1 MYRERRQEE
10 ARKTRLFTTLMVI
23 AVFLIAGAVLLF
35 NRNGFMAITEIKQEV
50 DSLHRENI
58 ALDHEIDSLNN
69 IILMLQTDS
78 TYIEKRV
85 REILG
90 WGREGELIIRFTEPE
105 N

>member
-35 NRNGFMAITEIKQEV
+35 NRNGFIAITEIKEEV

-58 ALDHEIDSLNN
+58 ALDQEIDSLNN
-69 IILMLQTDS
+69 IILQLQTDS
-78 TYIEKRV
+78 TYMEKRV

>member
-1 MYRERRQEE
+1 MYGERQQEE
-10 ARKTRLFTTLMVI
+10 ARRTRLFTTLMVI
-23 AVFLIAGAVLLF
+23 AVFIIAGAVLLF
-35 NRNGFMAITEIKQEV
+35 NRNGFIAITEIKQEV
-50 DSLHRENI
+50 DSLRMENN
-58 ALDHEIDSLNN
+58 ALDQEIDSLNN
-69 IILMLQTDS
+69 IIFLLESDS